1 MMYEVVITR
10 RAERELRVAAE
21 WYAQRSPRIADEWY
35 DKFLKSILTLSRNP
49 QRCGLAHE
57 SSEFPFDL
65 RELLFGSGRRKT
77 HRSLFAIRPDKVVI
91 HGIRHFAQ
99 RDFTPDDL

>member
-10 RAERELRVAAE
+10 RAERELRAAAE
-21 WYAQRSPRIADEWY
+21 WYARKYPKIAEEWY
-35 DKFLKSILTLSRNP
+35 DRFLQSILTLGKNP
-49 QRCGLAHE
+49 QRCSLAHE
-57 SSEFPFDL
+57 SSAFPFEL

-77 HRSLFAIRPDKVVI
+77 HRALFAIRPDKVVI